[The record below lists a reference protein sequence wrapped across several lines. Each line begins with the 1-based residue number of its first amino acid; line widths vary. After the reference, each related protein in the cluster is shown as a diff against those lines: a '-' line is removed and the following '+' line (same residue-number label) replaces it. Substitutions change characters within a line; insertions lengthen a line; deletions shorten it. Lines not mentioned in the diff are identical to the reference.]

1 MAVNVKAM
9 DDKKIQEK
17 NVQRVETSNDK
28 VKTAGKRAES
38 YLSEIKSEFS
48 KITWTSKEELKT
60 YTQLVVGATFV
71 CGIGVYGI
79 DLFIKVCLN
88 TLDMVLRWVFG

>member
-9 DDKKIQEK
+9 DDKKLQQRPEVSSDSVK
-17 NVQRVETSNDK
+17 NV
-28 VKTAGKRAES
+28 GKRAES

-71 CGIGVYGI
+71 CGLGVYLI
-79 DLFIKVCLN
+79 DLFIRGCLG
-88 TLDMVLRWVFG
+88 TLDMILRWIFG